1 MNEQCITIPSDDCE
15 YKVHFDYQPYEP
27 PDYRERGY
35 SLGHPGCP
43 AEVTINR
50 IEILL
55 KGAKKWLTLDAAD
68 LDFDHPHI
76 EFLTQECLNDMERYD

>member
-15 YKVHFDYQPYEP
+15 YKVHFDYQPAESP
-27 PDYRERGY
+27 NMDIESRTCG
-35 SLGHPGCP
+35 PGCE
-43 AEVTINR
+43 AGVTINR